1 MSPWVKSHKN
11 SIQEQKKKKGET
23 NVQSTIG
30 KVRGRSLLIGEA
42 LNLKLHLALVNIR
55 TAGAGINIHVVS
67 GVA

>member
-1 MSPWVKSHKN
+1 MRPWIKSHKS

-23 NVQSTIG
+23 SVQSTIG
-30 KVRGRSLLIGEA
+30 KVRGRSLLIEEA
-42 LNLKLHLALVNIR
+42 LNLKLHSALVNLR